1 MKKEKI
7 LIVEDEKDVLN
18 LIDYNLSKEGYTIR
32 TAETGEAGL
41 KIAANELPDLII
53 LDLMLPGIDG
63 LEICRILKKNPDTD
77 SIPVVMLTAKGE
89 ESDIVIGLE
98 LGADDYI
105 TKPFSPKVLIARV
118 RAILRRNK
126 IKTDDERTK
135 LAIGDLVI
143 DPDRHEVIFKN
154 KIIDLTSTEFK
165 LLHCLAR
172 KPGRVFSR
180 YQIVDAIKGA
190 DYPVTERS
198 VDVQIVGLRKKLGVA
213 GKSIV
218 TIRGIGY
225 KFRNDIDN

>member
-225 KFRNDIDN
+225 KFRNDIDD